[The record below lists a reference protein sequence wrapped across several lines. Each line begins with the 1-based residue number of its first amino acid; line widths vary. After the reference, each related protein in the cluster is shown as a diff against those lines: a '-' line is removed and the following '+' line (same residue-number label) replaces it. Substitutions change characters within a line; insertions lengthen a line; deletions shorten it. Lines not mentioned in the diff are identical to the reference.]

1 MSFWTIYWPVFAAL
15 GSILVVKEAIYF
27 VLGLYF
33 RRKQEKLQKEMEAKI
48 ASGEINPMEMM
59 FGGGGGMP
67 GMPGMAPPGSEVPQL
82 PTTSG
87 EETKG
92 HGTYL

>member
-1 MSFWTIYWPVFAAL
+1 MTFGTIFWPVFAAF
-15 GSILVVKEAIYF
+15 GAIFAIKEIIYF

-33 RRKQEKLQKEMEAKI
+33 RRKQEKLHAEMEAKI
-48 ASGEINPMEMM
+48 ASGEINPMEMLL
-59 FGGGGGMP
+59 GGGGMP
-67 GMPGMAPPGSEVPQL
+67 GMQGMGPPGSEVPQL
-82 PTTSG
+82 TTASG